1 MADNKTQPTDDNVK
15 AFLDKVEDEK
25 KREDAYQVL
34 ELMRDITG
42 EEPKMWGTSMVGFG
56 KYHYKY
62 ASGREGDNFL
72 AGFSPRKAAMTL
84 YILAGFE
91 GEEDLLSRLGKYTTG
106 KSCLY
111 IKRLS
116 DIDQDVLR
124 DLVTKSVHYVKET
137 NPAPE

>member
-111 IKRLS
+111 VKRLS

-124 DLVTKSVHYVKET
+124 DLVAKSVNYVKET
-137 NPAPE
+137 HPAPE